1 MKLTLSDEAL
11 ILRGRRIVGDDL
23 GQQYFDYIG
32 SVLRINPNVNVF
44 MLVKD
49 AIRMFGNGKCSGCG

>member
-1 MKLTLSDEAL
+1 M
-11 ILRGRRIVGDDL
+11 ILKGRRIVGDDM

-32 SVLRINPNVNVF
+32 SVLRMNPNVNVF

-49 AIRMFGNGKCSGCG
+49 AIRMFGTTRCQGCG